1 VAYTNPIFGQAASD
15 LRKETIMRKIIILL
29 TMWVVIFAGCFHVE
43 EIPTNIAPAV
53 KVTKKYPAKM
63 AVHFSPPLGQFVKV
77 TRPETMYGS
86 RHIYNYNMGPALQ
99 AALLKCVES
108 AYSNV
113 SVVNIL
119 PRLGEFER
127 VISFDLQSSKI
138 IVEFVPGYLNQEAK
152 STAELYITMD
162 IIDGSS
168 LKTFQRL
175 TIHGTGFSTEDAS
188 GFKAYDPKHFSLAM
202 EDAIQQLAEITT
214 NLLFSGVAELRWGTK
229 GLPRQE

>member
-1 VAYTNPIFGQAASD
+1 
-15 LRKETIMRKIIILL
+15 MRKPLLLL
-29 TMWVVIFAGCFHVE
+29 TIWAVICAGCFHVK
-43 EIPTNIAPAV
+43 EIRTNITPAV
-53 KVTKKYPAKM
+53 TASKKYSATT

-77 TRPETMYGS
+77 TNPDTIYGR

-113 SVVNIL
+113 SVVKIL

-152 STAELYITMD
+152 STAELYVTMD
-162 IIDGSS
+162 IIDGST

-175 TIHGTGFSTEDAS
+175 TVHGTGFSTEDAS
-188 GFKAYDPKHFSLAM
+188 GFKAYDAKHFSLAM

-214 NLLFSGVAELRWGTK
+214 NLLFSGVAELKWGTK
-229 GLPRQE
+229 GLPRQD

>member
-1 VAYTNPIFGQAASD
+1 
-15 LRKETIMRKIIILL
+15 MRKTLILL
-29 TMWVVIFAGCFHVE
+29 TMWAAIFAGCFHVK
-43 EIPTNIAPAV
+43 EIRTNITPAV
-53 KVTKKYPAKM
+53 TATKKFPATM

-77 TRPETMYGS
+77 TNPDTIYGR
-86 RHIYNYNMGPALQ
+86 RHIYNYNMGPALR

-113 SVVNIL
+113 SVVKIL

-152 STAELYITMD
+152 STAELYVTMD

-168 LKTFQRL
+168 LKTFQHLRV
-175 TIHGTGFSTEDAS
+175 HGTGFSTEDAS
-188 GFKAYDPKHFSLAM
+188 GFKA
-202 EDAIQQLAEITT
+202 
-214 NLLFSGVAELRWGTK
+214 
-229 GLPRQE
+229 